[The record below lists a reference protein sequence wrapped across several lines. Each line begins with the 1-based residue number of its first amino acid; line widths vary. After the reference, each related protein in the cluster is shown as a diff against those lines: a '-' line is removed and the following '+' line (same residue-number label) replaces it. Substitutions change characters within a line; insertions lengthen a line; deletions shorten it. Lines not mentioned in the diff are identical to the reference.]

1 MEYKYKCLC
10 CGNKENLIFGSFSKK
25 SSMSYPK
32 AFDDL
37 DIITCPE
44 CQFSF
49 TNKPVSKKI
58 LNFYYENLYTGK
70 SIKSNVWNPSY
81 QRSRF
86 QYSERSLAQVSLISQ
101 FFSWDKKNII
111 EIGSA
116 TGELQIDI
124 ANRGYNINSF
134 IVEPQTINSDW
145 FSRNNIT
152 PIKADVTDL
161 QGFSGHENKYDLA
174 IMSHSLEHFNAES
187 IDNIFLNMH
196 SILNS
201 DGIFFIEVP
210 NANLF
215 LYDGDVERMAPH
227 LSFFS
232 QKSLSIYMKKYGFDV
247 LYIGLFG
254 NSQIENQKN
263 QDQSNSSEFNE
274 FCLDESGQVK
284 INIKTQAFNEKRSIK
299 HSLFYFLSNFL
310 VKVGMRTLIL
320 KIKTFRSITDKKFL
334 TFNNRDMTLNSV
346 DGEFLR
352 IIGKKR
358 N

>member
-1 MEYKYKCLC
+1 MNKKYKCLC
-10 CGNKENLIFGSFSKK
+10 CGNMKNLIFGSYSKK

-58 LNFYYENLYTGK
+58 LDFYYKNLYTGK
-70 SIKSNVWNPSY
+70 SIKSSAWNPYY

-86 QYSERSLAQVSLISQ
+86 QYSERSLAQMSLLSQ

-145 FSRNNIT
+145 FSRNSIT
-152 PIKADVTDL
+152 PIQADVTDL
-161 QGFSGHENKYDLA
+161 NGLFGHEKKYDLA
-174 IMSHSLEHFNAES
+174 IMSHSLEHFNAED
-187 IDNIFLNMH
+187 IDNIFLNMY
-196 SILNS
+196 SILKS
-201 DGIFFIEVP
+201 DGVFFIEVP

-232 QKSLSIYMKKYGFDV
+232 QKSLSIYMKKHGFDI
-247 LYIGLFG
+247 LYSGLFG
-254 NSQIENQKN
+254 NSQIENQKIH
-263 QDQSNSSEFNE
+263 DKSNGSEFNE
-274 FCLDESGQVK
+274 FFLDESGQVK
-284 INIKTQAFNEKRSIK
+284 INKKTQAYNDKRSIK
-299 HSLFYFLSNFL
+299 HTLFYFFSKLFM
-310 VKVGMRTLIL
+310 KFGMKSLIL
-320 KIKTFRSITDKKFL
+320 KIKTLRSISDKNFFI
-334 TFNNRDMTLNSV
+334 FNNRDMTLNSV

-358 N
+358 D